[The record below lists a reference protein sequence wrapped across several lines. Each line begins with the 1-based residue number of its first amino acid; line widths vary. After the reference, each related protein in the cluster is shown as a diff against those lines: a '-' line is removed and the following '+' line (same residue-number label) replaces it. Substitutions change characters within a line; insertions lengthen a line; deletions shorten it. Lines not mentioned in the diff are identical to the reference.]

1 MYCSFQK
8 IATNKNLQNKILRK
22 STMEWIIKTF
32 NSSIGKK
39 LIVGL
44 TGAFLVTFLLV
55 HLSGNL
61 LLLIDDGGEAFLQ
74 FVAFMTSNP
83 LIKIMEF
90 GLALGF
96 LLHIITALSLAWHN
110 KKSRPKNYHV
120 NAANKNSSWSSRN
133 MAITGS
139 MVLLFL
145 ILHIDGFYVEHKI
158 RHAEGTMYD
167 TVIATFQ
174 DPVFAGLYI
183 LFMFFLALHLSH
195 GFKSAFQT
203 LGLRHK
209 KYTPII
215 NVLGWLYAVLVPLG
229 FAMIPIVIYAKQFI

>member
-1 MYCSFQK
+1 MK
-8 IATNKNLQNKILRK
+8 
-22 STMEWIIKTF
+22 WIIKTF

-55 HLSGNL
+55 HLGGNL

-74 FVAFMTSNP
+74 FVAFMTTNP
-83 LIKIMEF
+83 LIKIMEI
-90 GLALGF
+90 GLGLGF
-96 LLHIITALSLAWHN
+96 LLHIVTALSLAWHN
-110 KKSRPKNYHV
+110 KKSRPQKYHA
-120 NAANKNSSWSSRN
+120 NAAGKNSSWSSRN
-133 MAITGS
+133 MAISGI

-145 ILHIDGFYVEHKI
+145 IIHIDGFYVEHKI
-158 RHAEGTMYD
+158 RHAEESMYD
-167 TVIATFQ
+167 TVITTFQ
-174 DPVFAGLYI
+174 DPVFVGLYV

-195 GFKSAFQT
+195 GFQSAFQT

-215 NVLGWLYAVLVPLG
+215 NVLGWLYAILVPLG
-229 FAMIPIVIYAKQFI
+229 FAIIPIVLYVKQLG